1 MAAVVAVATCCWG
14 RQRRFPV
21 LRAHCTGH
29 STTQK
34 STSSSTETSARRRQ
48 SAHRSQQRAKR
59 ARQPRRGAGSGTGTG
74 GVDSAGLLKPTS
86 THRKPGASW
95 PGMVSGGRQHS
106 LVPSSHTGS
115 SRRRCTGSLARNWW
129 LVRSPGAPAA
139 GTAVGCRQ
147 NGQGTA
153 SVPGRP
159 MGWAAASRA
168 RHSRQKTWVQE
179 SSLGVLKMLS

>member
-1 MAAVVAVATCCWG
+1 MAACCWG

-48 SAHRSQQRAKR
+48 SAQRSQQRTRRAKR
-59 ARQPRRGAGSGTGTG
+59 PRRGAGSGTGTG
-74 GVDSAGLLKPTS
+74 GVDSAGLLSPTS
-86 THRKPGASW
+86 THMKLGTSW
-95 PGMVSGGRQHS
+95 LGVVGSGRQYS
-106 LVPSSHTGS
+106 LVPSSHTS
-115 SRRRCTGSLARNWW
+115 SSCRRCAGSLACNWR
-129 LVRSPGAPAA
+129 LVRSPGAPAG

-153 SVPGRP
+153 SAPGWLV
-159 MGWAAASRA
+159 GWVAASRA